1 MNKSGEQLEKNPHLS
16 LDSHTHTHT
25 HARTAKTNKKKED
38 YERTKGAE
46 KLLLSIIRRIDLKRN
61 KTK

>member
-25 HARTAKTNKKKED
+25 HEQQKQTKKED